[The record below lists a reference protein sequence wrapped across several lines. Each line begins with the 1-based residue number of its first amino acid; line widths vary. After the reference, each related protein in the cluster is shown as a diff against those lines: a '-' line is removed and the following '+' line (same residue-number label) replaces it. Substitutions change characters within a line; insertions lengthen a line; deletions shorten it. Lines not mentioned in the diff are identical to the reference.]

1 MGSMGFYGGFPL
13 KVIYDG
19 FHQHPDV
26 FIAHRV
32 PPEGPGA

>member
-1 MGSMGFYGGFPL
+1 MGSMGFYGGFPF
-13 KVIYDG
+13 KVIHDG
-19 FHQHPDV
+19 LHQHPDV